1 MINTSFNAPMSEKY
15 TSNRWGDPGDDFDP
29 AKKKDDKIWFRKKAE
44 WLYSLWLNGNAYIPF
59 ATTNEF
65 ARLRRYAQG
74 NQPNAKYMDILCPV
88 DTHTGERKGY
98 MNISWD
104 TLPIYSAFRDRA
116 RGALNKFD
124 YATSVQCLDESSYQE
139 KQMMKWGAYVKEQNK
154 EWEAMVKAL
163 VQIDTTQEPEQG
175 SMPMKPRTIQEME
188 MIAEMGGYQ
197 LPIESAF
204 EKLLKKS
211 ERLSEWE
218 EIKVKLEEDLIDI
231 GYIAVQDYT
240 DPVSGKPRM
249 RYVDPQYL
257 IIASNRDNAYST
269 VADAGEVRFFTV
281 GELKDYGFDDD
292 QIREMAQA
300 YQGMYGNPAFN
311 TLWRNGAWVW
321 DQLTL
326 FRVAVMDYDFE
337 SFDTYT
343 FEYRNINGQD
353 KPFKLP
359 YGEAPAKPKKN
370 KYEKNKYAR
379 RYRAKWVI
387 GTNIVFD
394 YGYQYNQIFDSQN
407 RPKSSYSVYRVADRS
422 MTSRCVAV
430 IDDLHLALYKF
441 RNAWA
446 MAAPSGFAVEWGSLS
461 NMKSGE
467 NKMSPMDIIKIYRQN
482 GQLLW
487 KASMENGRV
496 LNNGQPPIFPIEGGL
511 GRILDEFM
519 RTFEMHVNTI
529 RQITAI
535 GQGLDGNVATGDL
548 LKGTLQIAEASM
560 TDTLRPC
567 LLAYKRVKTRVLDNI
582 CLRWQLYL
590 ASQDVNEIEEGN
602 NGKLIK
608 LTYDDITKRRIQVA
622 CDMIIDD
629 SQKQLL
635 LGAAQQSMQQ
645 AKSGGIGISYLDFVF
660 ITQAIE
666 RGQIKYASMWLAYRE
681 ELAQQQQMMMQQQ
694 NMQMNGQNMQQQEQ
708 MKQQTMQMEA
718 EMKTNI
724 TMIETET
731 SIKKA
736 KVQGQED
743 RKTLLTKY
751 MLESGQMPT
760 DDMFHG
766 VEMEEQQQAQAQQQ
780 QAMMEQQAAMQQ
792 QGGGMPQE
800 SQAQEQQE
808 SPEEQAMPNEES
820 SETAPPPPSG
830 RLSDESEQP
839 E

>member
-15 TSNRWGDPGDDFDP
+15 KSNRWGDPGDDYDP
-29 AKKKDDKIWFRKKAE
+29 SKKKDDKIWFRKKAE

-124 YATSVQCLDESSYQE
+124 YATSVQCLDQGSHNE
-139 KQMMKWGAYVKEQNK
+139 KGMMKWMSYIKEQNK
-154 EWEAMVKAL
+154 EWEQSIRAL
-163 VQIDTTQEPEQG
+163 VGLEEEPEQEKL
-175 SMPMKPRTIQEME
+175 PMKPRTIQEME
-188 MIAEMGGYQ
+188 MIASMGGYQ
-197 LPIESAF
+197 LPIEAAF
-204 EKLLKKS
+204 ESLLRKS
-211 ERLSEWE
+211 EELSEWE

-269 VADAGEVRFFTV
+269 VADSGEVRFFTV

-343 FEYRNINGQD
+343 FEYRNISGQE

-359 YGEAPAKPKKN
+359 YGESPAKPKKN

-407 RPKSSYSVYRVADRS
+407 RPKSAYSVYRVADRS
-422 MTSRCVAV
+422 MTSRCVAT

-487 KASMENGRV
+487 KASMENGRIS
-496 LNNGQPPIFPIEGGL
+496 NNGQPPIFPIEGGL
-511 GRILDEFM
+511 GRILQEFM
-519 RTFEMHVNTI
+519 STFEMHINTI

-567 LLAYKRVKTRVLDNI
+567 LLAYRRVKSRVLDNL

-590 ASQDVNEIEEGN
+590 ASEDINEIEEGV
-602 NGKLIK
+602 NGKLIS
-608 LTYDDITKRRIQVA
+608 LTYNDVSKRRIQVK
-622 CDMIIDD
+622 CDMVIDD

-645 AKSGGIGISYLDFVF
+645 AKSGGVGITYLDFVF
-660 ITQAIE
+660 ILQAIE

-681 ELAQQQQMMMQQQ
+681 ELALQQQMMMQQQ

-731 SIKKA
+731 SIKKT

-743 RKTLLTKY
+743 RKTLLTKF
-751 MLESGQMPT
+751 MLEQGQMPS
-760 DDMFHG
+760 DDMFNG
-766 VEMEEQQQAQAQQQ
+766 VEMEEQVQAQQQ
-780 QAMMEQQAAMQQ
+780 QAMAQQEMMNQQAMMEQE
-792 QGGGMPQE
+792 QGGGMPPQE
-800 SQAQEQQE
+800 GMPQEPTEETPEGETGLLSQSGQ
-808 SPEEQAMPNEES
+808 EEQ
-820 SETAPPPPSG
+820 
-830 RLSDESEQP
+830 SEQP
-839 E
+839 PIEEQM